1 MNVGDKMPDY
11 LGLDQNGNPIKA
23 EDLKGQKVVLYF
35 YPKDMTS
42 GCTAQACSL
51 RDGYE
56 ELRAKGYKVIGV
68 SVDDAKRHLKFIE
81 KNELPFDLIADTEH
95 ALVEAFG
102 VWAEKKMC
110 GKTYMGTLRTTF
122 IFNEDG
128 VLEHII
134 GPKQVK
140 TAVHAEQILSLI
152 DMRK

>member
-1 MNVGDKMPDY
+1 MNIGDKMPDY
-11 LGLDQNGNPIKA
+11 LGLDQNGNSIKA
-23 EDLKGQKVVLYF
+23 EDLKGEKVVLYF

-95 ALVEAFG
+95 NLVEAFG

-134 GPKQVK
+134 SPKQVK
-140 TAVHAEQILSLI
+140 TATHAEQILKL
-152 DMRK
+152 

>member
-1 MNVGDKMPDY
+1 MNIGDKMPDY

-23 EDLKGQKVVLYF
+23 ENLKGQKVVLYF

-95 ALVEAFG
+95 TLVETFG

-110 GKTYMGTLRTTF
+110 GKTYKGTLRTTF
-122 IFNEDG
+122 IFDENG

-134 GPKQVK
+134 GSKQVK
-140 TAVHAEQILSLI
+140 TATHAEQILNI
-152 DMRK
+152 K

>member
-1 MNVGDKMPDY
+1 MNIGDKMPDY
-11 LGLDQNGNPIKA
+11 LGLDQNGNSIKA
-23 EDLKGQKVVLYF
+23 EDLKGEKVVLYF

-56 ELRAKGYKVIGV
+56 ELRAKGSKVIGV

-95 ALVEAFG
+95 NLVEAFG

-134 GPKQVK
+134 SPKQVK
-140 TAVHAEQILSLI
+140 TATHAEQILKL
-152 DMRK
+152 

>member
-1 MNVGDKMPDY
+1 MQIGDKMSDL
-11 LGLDQNGNPIKA
+11 LGLDQNSNPIKA
-23 EDLKGQKVVLYF
+23 EDLKSPKVVSYF

-56 ELRAKGYKVIGV
+56 DLRAQGYRVIGV

-95 ALVEAFG
+95 TLVETFG
-102 VWAEKKMC
+102 GWAEKKMC

-122 IFNEDG
+122 IFNEEG
-128 VLEHII
+128 VLVRVIT
-134 GPKQVK
+134 PKEVK
-140 TAVHAEQILSLI
+140 TSNHAEQILNI
-152 DMRK
+152 K

>member
-1 MNVGDKMPDY
+1 MNIGDKMPDY

-23 EDLKGQKVVLYF
+23 ENLKGKKVVLYF

-140 TAVHAEQILSLI
+140 TATHAEQILSLI
-152 DMRK
+152 DTRK

>member
-1 MNVGDKMPDY
+1 MNIGDKMPDY

-23 EDLKGQKVVLYF
+23 EYLKGQKVVLYF

-95 ALVEAFG
+95 TLVETFG

-122 IFNEDG
+122 IFDENG

-134 GPKQVK
+134 GSKQVK
-140 TAVHAEQILSLI
+140 TATHAEQILNI
-152 DMRK
+152 K